1 MPSQANR
8 AFTGGRQSASFFE
21 CAPWSPLSPSPPAR
35 SAWSGST
42 PSPARADGSDNE
54 PTVAVLYFD
63 YDGDD
68 EMATLRK
75 GLANM
80 LITDII
86 DTPGVTIVE
95 RTRLQEV
102 MDELDL
108 NRSKKIDRRS
118 ALKIGKLLR
127 ADYIVFG
134 SYFVLRGKLHI
145 QARVADVERGKNV
158 IGRMNFAGTLDDFLE
173 IEQKIADE
181 LRGKMGQKL
190 ESRAAKRAKKGGA
203 KGARKVARAKRKKLK
218 RPKKMHAKTASRYG
232 KALDDIDRGKK
243 KAAKAEL
250 EAIVKEQPDF
260 ELAAVDLAS
269 LSQ

>member
-1 MPSQANR
+1 MRALVSLLALVACTLGIVGPTVTPAQA
-8 AFTGGRQSASFFE
+8 
-21 CAPWSPLSPSPPAR
+21 
-35 SAWSGST
+35 
-42 PSPARADGSDNE
+42 DDSDKN
-54 PTVAVLYFD
+54 PTVAILYFD
-63 YDGDD
+63 YDKDD
-68 EMATLRK
+68 DMATLRK

-80 LITDII
+80 LITDLV

-95 RTRLQEV
+95 RGRLQEV

-118 ALKIGKLLR
+118 ALKVGKLLR

-134 SYFVLRGKLHI
+134 SYFVLRGKLHV
-145 QARVADVERGKNV
+145 QARVTDVERGKNV
-158 IGRMNFAGTLDDFLE
+158 IGRMNHAGSLDDFFE

-181 LRGKMGQKL
+181 LRSKMGDKL
-190 ESRAAKRAKKGGA
+190 EARAAKRARKSGSKGSKKTA
-203 KGARKVARAKRKKLK
+203 KKPKRTLK
-218 RPKKMHAKTASRYG
+218 RPKKLHAKTASRYG
-232 KALDDIDRGKK
+232 KALDDIDRGDK